1 MLELINFLPEAGQT
15 VKFDYL
21 SIAYIVIVVLG
32 LIIGIFKGFLN
43 SVLSLV
49 VFVGAILIAYF
60 VSRPLADWLG
70 SMPLQDSIYQGI
82 YGWLSPGNEEAF
94 ATVVTNE
101 NKDVILPQVMESL
114 NIPEVLASK
123 IVSVLE
129 ANIPQEGIELG
140 LLICSTITYYV
151 LIVIAFVIA
160 WIIALIVLTIIK
172 KILKKILTFS
182 IFKVVDRLIG
192 GVAGLAI
199 GVCIC
204 LLISYGITFASS
216 MNEGMYAFFNEL
228 LYLEDDSVYTIAKML
243 YQNNILLSIF

>member
-32 LIIGIFKGFLN
+32 LIIGIFKGFLK

-49 VFVGAILIAYF
+49 VFIGAILIAYF

-82 YGWLSPGNEEAF
+82 YGWLSSGNEEAF

-101 NKDVILPQVMESL
+101 NKDAILPQVMESL

-123 IVSVLE
+123 IVPVLE

-140 LLICSTITYYV
+140 ILICSTITYYV

-160 WIIALIVLTIIK
+160 WILALIVLTIIK

-216 MNEGMYAFFNEL
+216 MNEGIYNFFNEL

-243 YQNNILLSIF
+243 YQTNILQSIL